1 MIISKWLVLAALA
14 GAAAGAACTQETA
27 DKAKQGSDTAL
38 DAAKEGVEKA
48 AEVTK
53 DVAQKTADQTKEIA
67 AAAGRKTEAVVSATG
82 EAITDG
88 WITTKV
94 STAFVDESVLKGFSQ
109 VPSVAHGRVH
119 PNEKPVALLANFVNK
134 RVRHVIHRRKGRRGY
149 GWGSVG
155 SDYIY
160 GKLGLFYNYHV
171 CRL

>member
-1 MIISKWLVLAALA
+1 MIISKWVVLAALS

-94 STAFVDESVLKGFSQ
+94 STAFVDESVLKGSDID
-109 VPSVAHGRVH
+109 VDTDDRVVTLKGTVRSDAAKARAAAIAGGTEGVARV
-119 PNEKPVALLANFVNK
+119 VNQL
-134 RVRHVIHRRKGRRGY
+134 VVEG
-149 GWGSVG
+149 
-155 SDYIY
+155 
-160 GKLGLFYNYHV
+160 N
-171 CRL
+171 